1 MTAAHHD
8 ALLRLLEAGGP
19 AAPRR
24 ALLEA
29 HGDPVA
35 TLEAGPRAWRLAGC
49 DDAQVRALQAT
60 AATPAPRER
69 SHAWLA
75 EAGHHLL
82 GWHDPDYPALL
93 RRIPN
98 PPLAL
103 FVAGDPGLL
112 WHPSVAVVGSRS
124 PTAGGRDNA
133 RDFARAIAA
142 TGLGIASGL
151 AAGIDT
157 AAHEAALAA
166 GGVTLAVLGTGI
178 DQPYPRANAGL
189 YARIAETGA
198 VASEY
203 PPGTGVQRGHFPAR
217 NRIIAGLSLG
227 VLVVEAAERSGALIT
242 ARLASEA
249 GRDVF
254 AVPGSIHN
262 PMARGCHRLIRE
274 GAGLVEAASEVT
286 AAVAPLAAELGDAL
300 RRRLGAPIQGVG
312 TAPPDAPAA
321 DRLDDP
327 DYNRLWQALGHD
339 PTGMDRLVERTGL
352 TTAELSSMLLLM
364 ELEGRVCVEHGRYA
378 RKRHDTAIT
387 APPGAGRG
395 K

>member
-1 MTAAHHD
+1 MTNDNQD
-8 ALLRLLEAGGP
+8 ALLRLVEAGGS
-19 AAPRR
+19 AATRR
-24 ALLEA
+24 ALLDA
-29 HGDPVA
+29 HRDPA
-35 TLEAGPRAWRLAGC
+35 AALAAGPRAWRAAGC
-49 DDAQVRALQAT
+49 DEAQVRAIEAT
-60 AATPAPRER
+60 ATVSAQRER
-69 SHAWLA
+69 ARAWLA
-75 EAGHHLL
+75 EPGHHLL

-93 RRIPN
+93 RRIPSS
-98 PPLAL
+98 PLAL

-157 AAHEAALAA
+157 AAHEAALGA
-166 GGVTLAVLGTGI
+166 GGVTVAVLGTGI
-178 DQPYPRANAGL
+178 DHPYPRANAGL
-189 YARIAETGA
+189 YARIAEHGA
-198 VASEY
+198 VVSEY
-203 PPGTGVQRGHFPAR
+203 PPGVGVQRGRFPAR
-217 NRIIAGLSLG
+217 NRIIAGLALG

-274 GAGLVEAASEVT
+274 GAGLVEAAGEVI

-300 RRRLGAPIQGVG
+300 RSRL
-312 TAPPDAPAA
+312 DAPSSGPGTPVAGPSSA
-321 DRLDDP
+321 GVMDDP

-352 TTAELSSMLLLM
+352 TTAELSSMLLVM
-364 ELEGRVCVEHGRYA
+364 ELEGRVSVEHGRYA
-378 RKRHDTAIT
+378 RKRHDTANT